1 MNHLSN
7 IIFMIRKASNFLE
20 KILHVVTILAKTLKI
35 FIFTFFIFNSSFFRN
50 IFQFDILLERGFLET
65 PNLLNFFK
73 YSKS

>member
-20 KILHVVTILAKTLKI
+20 KILHVVTILVKTLKT